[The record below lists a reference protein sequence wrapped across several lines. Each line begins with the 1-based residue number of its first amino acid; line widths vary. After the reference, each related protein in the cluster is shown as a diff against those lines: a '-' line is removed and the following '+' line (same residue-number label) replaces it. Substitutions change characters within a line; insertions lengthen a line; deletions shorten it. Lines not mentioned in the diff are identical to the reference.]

1 MTQSQ
6 IEKNRKQ
13 IDTNKLHI
21 LVLRGLLVLFAIA
34 LVVMNDILNTK
45 IEVSMHEA
53 EERLYEKITG
63 QKAPSLQEL
72 DIITKKDK

>member
-1 MTQSQ
+1 MTQ

-13 IDTNKLHI
+13 INTNKIHI

-34 LVVMNDILNTK
+34 LVVMNERLNTK
-45 IEVSMHEA
+45 IDISMHEA

-63 QKAPSLQEL
+63 QKAPTQKEL
-72 DIITKKDK
+72 R